1 MRIAATQVF
10 KTAWFAKTA
19 SKSNI
24 PDTELCAAVL
34 QAMRGQADDLGGGI
48 FKKRLNDNLHRSI
61 LLAKGGHRWVFEFLF
76 AKSARANINDD
87 ELVAFRKLARIYAI
101 LDDSQVDQLVASG
114 QFVEI
119 CNADKA

>member
-1 MRIAATQVF
+1 MPTASSQVF
-10 KTAWFAKTA
+10 KTAWFAKAA

-34 QAMRGQADDLGGGI
+34 QAIRGQAEDLGGGV
-48 FKKRLNDNLHRSI
+48 FKKRLNDNMHRSI
-61 LLAKGGHRWVFEFLF
+61 LLAKGGRRWVFEFLF
-76 AKSARANINDD
+76 AKSARSNIHDD
-87 ELVAFRKLARIYAI
+87 ELAAFRKLARIYAA
-101 LDDSQVDQLVASG
+101 LDESQVTELIASG

>member
-1 MRIAATQVF
+1 MRIAPSQVF
-10 KTAWFAKTA
+10 KTAWFAKAA

-34 QAMRGQADDLGGGI
+34 QAMRGQADDLGGGV

-76 AKSARANINDD
+76 AKSARANIDDD
-87 ELVAFRKLARIYAI
+87 ELVAFRKLARIYAT
-101 LDDSQVDQLVASG
+101 LDHSQVIQLIANG

-119 CNADKA
+119 CNADEA